1 MKARV
6 GIVVA
11 MALLSSCKKGRIDIL
26 GGGPEEDGRL
36 TADLYT
42 WDCVDGDET
51 WMGTKGFDVALE
63 FVPDEVS
70 SRQLP
75 APGACSYGLSMFA
88 IDTVT
93 EGAALV
99 DLDGEPLSVDPGW
112 RTEADEGELEPLV
125 DGLWFDD
132 VMGNMNGCA
141 RPKTIAGEGVE
152 LIQAGI
158 LDGVA
163 TPPMG
168 YVEGVSVS
176 EDLTNGIPFGT
187 SAQISWN
194 ASNWTFTFVQL
205 RRVDLETGELRE
217 TATCN
222 TTGEGRFDLGSDLWG
237 LMDAALPDE
246 TTLNYVLVGFDARG
260 VAETVQGQKIQVS
273 TRELHQLG
281 DNRQ

>member
-1 MKARV
+1 MRV
-6 GIVVA
+6 RIGFVA
-11 MALLSSCKKGRIDIL
+11 ALALLGACKKGRIEIL
-26 GGGPEEDGRL
+26 GAGPEEDGRL

-42 WDCVDGDET
+42 WDCVDGEET

-75 APGACSYGLSMFA
+75 APGSCSYGLSMFA

-99 DLDGEPLSVDPGW
+99 DLDGEPLTEDPGW
-112 RTEADEGELEPLV
+112 RTETDEGVLEPLV
-125 DGLWFDD
+125 DGLWFHD

-141 RPKTIAGEGVE
+141 RPKTIAGDGVE
-152 LIQAGI
+152 LVQAGI
-158 LDGVA
+158 LDGVI

-176 EDLTNGIPFGT
+176 VDLTNGIPFGAD
-187 SAQISWN
+187 AQISWN

-237 LMDAALPDE
+237 LMDPSLTDE